1 MARSP
6 DRRALIAETTLDL
19 IARDGLRALTHR
31 AVDRALDLPD
41 GSCSYY
47 FRTRSGLIDAA
58 VRRLTERSRA
68 EFAHSGLTRPPA
80 PIDVDAAARA
90 VATVLDHNLSH
101 RRRDLLVRYALAT
114 DPTIAAEQRAALAT
128 SLFSR
133 EAARGLALACE
144 AEDADG
150 AAADLVSLAEG
161 LTADRLPAPGRW
173 TVSPPARRRASRYW
187 PGRSRCSSGACAPS
201 GTSAPA
207 EARAR
212 NRLRQA
218 RTGGGRTGIA
228 EAVHWHTQV
237 PIPANDSLSAAIP
250 ARTAGRSLS
259 RRRRA

>member
-1 MARSP
+1 MCRVPGMAPSP

-31 AVDRALDLPD
+31 AVDRALALPD

-68 EFAHSGLTRPPA
+68 EFAHSGLTPPPA
-80 PIDVDAAARA
+80 PLDIDAAARA
-90 VATVLDHNLSH
+90 VATALDHNLSH

-144 AEDADG
+144 AEDADA

-161 LTADRLPAPGRW
+161 LTADRLLGARSLDGVTAGTEESVALLARPIAVFLRGLRPGRD
-173 TVSPPARRRASRYW
+173 VGSC
-187 PGRSRCSSGACAPS
+187 G
-201 GTSAPA
+201 
-207 EARAR
+207 
-212 NRLRQA
+212 
-218 RTGGGRTGIA
+218 
-228 EAVHWHTQV
+228 
-237 PIPANDSLSAAIP
+237 
-250 ARTAGRSLS
+250 
-259 RRRRA
+259 